1 MNGVRIAA
9 VDEKEMKMHED
20 FDKSVDESVARALAM
35 VERSAAL
42 LAQAETG
49 IQEFAFMKEAHGVRP
64 EVHDKVYEKLS
75 DTEKAKIR
83 EEQERFEIELKHDTD
98 AALAQA
104 EQPKARAGGAKK
116 MRNFV

>member
-20 FDKSVDESVARALAM
+20 FDKSVDESVARALIGAGRL
-35 VERSAAL
+35 VVFPRDVSKVGVHDQKIHAA
-42 LAQAETG
+42 
-49 IQEFAFMKEAHGVRP
+49 RP